1 MTFHVLK
8 YAAVLGLLSAPM
20 SAFAAYVVPGPDE
33 IAAELAYR
41 QMADNYSSALL
52 CEPGV
57 RRETNGQ
64 VHRCIAGQ

>member
-1 MTFHVLK
+1 MFHILK
-8 YAAVLGLLSAPM
+8 YVALFGLLSAPVP
-20 SAFAAYVVPGPDE
+20 AFAAYVVPGPKE

-41 QMADNYSSALL
+41 QMADEYSSALL

-64 VHRCIAGQ
+64 VYRCIADQ